1 MSKVTLKANPM
12 LCPVP
17 AVMVS
22 CGSSPEEYNILTVA
36 WTGIVNSKPPMTYI
50 SVQPIRHSY
59 EILKREQEF
68 VINLTT
74 EQLAYATDFCGVRS
88 GRDLNK
94 FETLGLT
101 PQAAEQVK
109 CPLIKESPVNLECRV
124 VEMREFPS
132 HHMFLA
138 EIVAVHVDEDLV
150 SAEGKVEL
158 AKAGLMCYS
167 HGEYFGLAPKGLGR
181 FGFSVMK
188 EKTKKRIRGEERKKS
203 GSRKR
208 KFQKRDV

>member
-22 CGSSPEEYNILTVA
+22 CGSSPEEYNIFTVA
-36 WTGIVNSKPPMTYI
+36 WTGIVNSKPPLTYI
-50 SVQPIRHSY
+50 SVRPIRHSY
-59 EILKREQEF
+59 EILKREGEF

-74 EQLAYATDFCGVRS
+74 EQLAFATDFCGVRS

-101 PQAAEQVK
+101 PQPGEQVS
-109 CPLIKESPVNLECRV
+109 CPLIRESPVNLECRV
-124 VEMREFPS
+124 ADVLEFPS

-138 EIVAVHVDEDLV
+138 EILAVHVDETLLSDG
-150 SAEGKVEL
+150 GKVEL
-158 AKAGLMCYS
+158 AKAGLICYS
-167 HGEYFGLAPKGLGR
+167 HGEYFGLASKGLGR

-188 EKTKKRIRGEERKKS
+188 EKTKRRIRGEERKKTA
-203 GSRKR
+203 GRKR
-208 KFQKRDV
+208 KF